1 MFRVKLVHSIQDYLI
16 SPVFIQ
22 NDLSMAHSDRP
33 NPETVILENGN
44 FAATADEVIAVIESM
59 EMEHETQIHEALYTV
74 EQSKQ
79 VIYDKPGAHTKNLF
93 LRNKKGRMVLLV
105 VEQDTMIDLKSL
117 RDKLEITGGHL
128 SFASTDRLTRFLG
141 VVPGSVSPLA
151 LINDHSKSV
160 KVFFEKSLLDEA
172 YIYLHPCRN
181 THTTRMRCDDLL
193 KLIESLD
200 HAAVLID
207 F

>member
-1 MFRVKLVHSIQDYLI
+1 
-16 SPVFIQ
+16 
-22 NDLSMAHSDRP
+22 MAHSDRP
-33 NPETVILENGN
+33 NPETIILENGEL
-44 FAATADEVIAVIESM
+44 AATPDEVLAAIEAAGM
-59 EMEHETQIHEALYTV
+59 THETQTHEALYTV
-74 EQSKQ
+74 EQAKQ
-79 VIYDKPGAHTKNLF
+79 VRYDKAGAHTKNLF

-128 SFASTDRLTRFLG
+128 SFASTERLTKYLG

-151 LINDHSKSV
+151 LINDHSQSV
-160 KVFFEKSLLDEA
+160 QVYFEKHILEDE

-181 THTTRMRCDDLL
+181 THTTLMRCDDLIR
-193 KLIESLD
+193 LIESWD
-200 HAAVLID
+200 HVVTLVD

>member
-1 MFRVKLVHSIQDYLI
+1 
-16 SPVFIQ
+16 
-22 NDLSMAHSDRP
+22 MAHSDRP
-33 NPETVILENGN
+33 NPETIILENGEL
-44 FAATADEVIAVIESM
+44 AATADKVIAAIEAAD
-59 EMEHETQIHEALYTV
+59 MEHDTQVHEALYTV
-74 EQSKQ
+74 EQAKQ
-79 VIYDKPGAHTKNLF
+79 VVYDTPGAHTKNLF

-128 SFASTDRLTRFLG
+128 SFASTERLTQYLG

-160 KVFFEKSLLDEA
+160 QVYFENNIINEEW
-172 YIYLHPCRN
+172 IYLHPCRN
-181 THTTRMRCDDLL
+181 THTTRMRCADLL
-193 KLIESLD
+193 RLIEAWGHTPIL
-200 HAAVLID
+200 VD

>member
-1 MFRVKLVHSIQDYLI
+1 M
-16 SPVFIQ
+16 P
-22 NDLSMAHSDRP
+22 HSDRP
-33 NPETVILENGN
+33 NPDTIILENGQL
-44 FAATADEVIAVIESM
+44 AATAEDVLAVIEALG
-59 EMEHETQIHEALYTV
+59 MEHDTQVHEALYTV
-74 EQSKQ
+74 EQAKQ
-79 VIYDKPGAHTKNLF
+79 VVYDIPGAHTKNLF

-128 SFASTDRLTRFLG
+128 SFASTERLTSYLG

-160 KVFFEKSLLDEA
+160 TVYFEKDLLNQEW
-172 YIYLHPCRN
+172 IYLHPCRN

-193 KLIESLD
+193 KLVESWD
-200 HAAVLID
+200 HKANLVN

>member
-1 MFRVKLVHSIQDYLI
+1 
-16 SPVFIQ
+16 
-22 NDLSMAHSDRP
+22 MAHSDRP
-33 NPETVILENGN
+33 NPETVILENGDL
-44 FAATADEVIAVIESM
+44 AATAEEVLVSIENA
-59 EMEHETQIHEALYTV
+59 EMEHETQVHEALYTV
-74 EQSKQ
+74 EQAKQ
-79 VIYDKPGAHTKNLF
+79 VVYDKPGAHTKNLF

-151 LINDHSKSV
+151 LINDHSNSV
-160 KVFFEKSLLDEA
+160 QVYFEKSVLDEE

-193 KLIESLD
+193 KLIESWD
-200 HAAVLID
+200 HPVTVVD